1 MLEEALIASGTE
13 LTTVAIRRVD
23 AEGGTGLLDLLNR
36 LGITPL
42 PNTAGCR
49 GAAEAVLTAQL
60 AREALNTNWIKLEV
74 IADERTLL
82 PDAVEL
88 VRAAEQLVDDG
99 FVVLPYTNDDPV
111 LARRLEDAGC
121 AAVMPLG
128 SPIGT
133 GLGITNPH
141 NIEMIVAG
149 AGVPVVLDAGIGTAS
164 DAALAMELGCD
175 AVLLAT
181 AVTRAGDPA
190 AMAAAMSAAVTAGYL
205 ARRAGRIPSGSGPKR
220 RARLDETLCGAG
232 QLDGRRPRDP
242 APRRRAPRWSGRSA
256 RNYAHLVAA
265 RCGYDLV
272 DVTFS
277 GATTAHVLTERQHGA
292 APQIAALDGS
302 ESLVTVTI
310 GGNDVGYIPLLTV
323 AALPRPLRRL
333 PLLGDRIA
341 ELLDAEARN
350 GALEAV
356 FESLCAVGT
365 AVRQRCAE
373 ARIFFVDYL
382 TMLPPAGVP
391 AAPLSAADA
400 DLGRHV
406 ATTLER
412 MTADAAAATGCDLIR
427 AAAASREHHAW
438 SADPWTTL
446 PARYGLPL
454 PGRPAPLH
462 PNAAGMRAVAE
473 LIAARL

>member
-1 MLEEALIASGTE
+1 MKRYVALGSSMAAGPG
-13 LTTVAIRRVD
+13 IR
-23 AEGGTGLLDLLNR
+23 
-36 LGITPL
+36 P
-42 PNTAGCR
+42 
-49 GAAEAVLTAQL
+49 
-60 AREALNTNWIKLEV
+60 
-74 IADERTLL
+74 
-82 PDAVEL
+82 
-88 VRAAEQLVDDG
+88 RAAG
-99 FVVLPYTNDDPV
+99 
-111 LARRLEDAGC
+111 
-121 AAVMPLG
+121 
-128 SPIGT
+128 
-133 GLGITNPH
+133 
-141 NIEMIVAG
+141 
-149 AGVPVVLDAGIGTAS
+149 
-164 DAALAMELGCD
+164 
-175 AVLLAT
+175 
-181 AVTRAGDPA
+181 
-190 AMAAAMSAAVTAGYL
+190 
-205 ARRAGRIPSGSGPKR
+205 
-220 RARLDETLCGAG
+220 
-232 QLDGRRPRDP
+232 
-242 APRRRAPRWSGRSA
+242 APRWSGRSA

-350 GALEAV
+350 RALEAV

-391 AAPLSAADA
+391 ATPLSAADA